1 METLIIARL
10 KETGFQSMIKF
21 IKFKACILICM
32 LLMLSCARDEFLS
45 SSYVTSFELILDY
58 FSEEEEIVSLEMIER
73 IPYASSLISLNGKNK
88 SLIILEFQNAGL
100 NTWISKDKIRFKED
114 NGRIIQTIGLPND
127 LFLLNRPKINFEE
140 LLAQKESSYISY
152 YSFRKPTLN
161 NLKVQIKAEVLGLE
175 KISILGREQSV
186 ILIREHLFSE
196 SINWKATNRYW
207 VDPETKFIWKSV
219 QSISPKLPPLEIM
232 ITKKPAN

>member
-1 METLIIARL
+1 M
-10 KETGFQSMIKF
+10 
-21 IKFKACILICM
+21 
-32 LLMLSCARDEFLS
+32 
-45 SSYVTSFELILDY
+45 
-58 FSEEEEIVSLEMIER
+58 
-73 IPYASSLISLNGKNK
+73 NGKNK
-88 SLIILEFQNAGL
+88 SLIILESQTAGF

-140 LLAQKESSYISY
+140 LLAQKLSYISY
-152 YSFRKPTLN
+152 YSFRKPTLH

-186 ILIREHLFSE
+186 ILIKEHLFSE

>member
-1 METLIIARL
+1 MTN
-10 KETGFQSMIKF
+10 
-21 IKFKACILICM
+21 
-32 LLMLSCARDEFLS
+32 
-45 SSYVTSFELILDY
+45 
-58 FSEEEEIVSLEMIER
+58 EE
-73 IPYASSLISLNGKNK
+73 K
-88 SLIILEFQNAGL
+88 
-100 NTWISKDKIRFKED
+100 
-114 NGRIIQTIGLPND
+114 
-127 LFLLNRPKINFEE
+127 
-140 LLAQKESSYISY
+140 
-152 YSFRKPTLN
+152 
-161 NLKVQIKAEVLGLE
+161 IKAEVLGLE